1 MQHKSTRRT
10 WIWGLAAL
18 FVAALTIGC
27 VNLAPT
33 AQGNP
38 TGVPVAQ
45 AQGEG
50 VELTVYNQNLAL
62 VRDLR
67 DLALKVGVN
76 EIQFT
81 EVAALIDPTSVR
93 FRSLTDPAGTYVLEQ
108 NYEYDVVGT
117 SKLLQKYVDQQI
129 TVVTEDGTTYE
140 GYLLSG
146 AQDLILGSTA
156 TGGSVSV
163 VKLNNVREIKFP
175 ALPEGLLTKPTLVWK
190 VQAEKAGTHQSELTY
205 MTRGINWYAN
215 YVAVVNEKD
224 DGLSLNGWVTLDNQ
238 SGATY
243 EDAKLKLIAGDVNVV
258 TAAREDQVYYAAPTA
273 TPQGVGKTFTEQSFF
288 EYHLY
293 TLQRPATIKDQQTK
307 QIEFTS
313 APAVSATKFYVYDG
327 AQMGGWRYYSPIMDQ
342 GYGTQSNPKV
352 YVMLEFLNAAENNL
366 GIPLPKGVVRV
377 YKENPEGGAEFIG
390 EDQIDHT
397 PKDERILLHLGD
409 AFDLVGERKQTNF
422 LRPGD
427 RTIEESYEI
436 KLRNHKDEDVEI
448 RVVERMFR
456 WSEWSIIQ
464 SDHEYEKK
472 DARTIEF
479 RVAVPKDGEVTITYT
494 VRYRW

>member
-1 MQHKSTRRT
+1 MWYVRKT
-10 WIWGLAAL
+10 WMWGVVAL
-18 FVAALTIGC
+18 FVAALAIGC
-27 VNLAPT
+27 VNGGPLAGDLAP
-33 AQGNP
+33 A
-38 TGVPVAQ
+38 VPVAQ
-45 AQGEG
+45 AQSTG

-67 DLALKVGVN
+67 DLVLKAGVN
-76 EIQFT
+76 EIKFT
-81 EVAALIDPTSVR
+81 EVAAQIDPTSVR
-93 FRSLTDPAGTYVLEQ
+93 FRSLTDPAGTSVLEQ

-117 SKLLQKYVDQQI
+117 AKLLQKYVDQPI
-129 TVVTEDGTTYE
+129 TVVTEDGTKYE

-146 AQDLILGSTA
+146 AQDLILGSSA
-156 TGGSVSV
+156 SGGAVSV
-163 VKLNNVREIKFP
+163 VKLSTVREIKFP
-175 ALPEGLLTKPTLVWK
+175 SLPEGLLTKPTLVWK
-190 VQAEKAGTHQSELTY
+190 VQAEKAGTHQSEVTY
-205 MTRGINWYAN
+205 MTSGITWYAN
-215 YVAVVNEKD
+215 YVVMVNEKD
-224 DGLSLNGWVTLDNQ
+224 TGLSLNGWVTLDNQ

-243 EDAKLKLIAGDVNVV
+243 QDARLKLIAGDVNVV
-258 TAAREDQVYYAAPTA
+258 TSARDERVYAVPTA
-273 TPQGVGKTFTEQSFF
+273 VPAPAGKQFVEQSFF

-293 TLQRPATIKDQQTK
+293 TLQRPATIKDRQTK
-307 QIEFTS
+307 QIEFAS
-313 APAVSATKFYVYDG
+313 APEVSATKFYVYDG
-327 AQMGGWRYYSPIMDQ
+327 AQMGSWRYYSPITDQ

-352 YVMLEFLNAAENNL
+352 YVMLEFQNAASNGL

-377 YKENPEGGAEFIG
+377 YKENPAGGAEFIG

-436 KLRNHKDEDVEI
+436 KLRNHKDEAVEI

-456 WSEWSIIQ
+456 WSEWTILQAS
-464 SDHEYEKK
+464 HEYEKK
-472 DARTIEF
+472 DARTVEF
-479 RVAVPKDGEVTITYT
+479 RVKVPKDGEVTVTYT

>member
-1 MQHKSTRRT
+1 MRYARKT
-10 WIWGLAAL
+10 WIWGAVALIIAAL
-18 FVAALTIGC
+18 AIGC
-27 VNLAPT
+27 VNAGPMAKDLKPV
-33 AQGNP
+33 
-38 TGVPVAQ
+38 VPVAQ
-45 AQGEG
+45 AQDSG

-67 DLALKVGVN
+67 DLELEAGVN
-76 EIQFT
+76 EIKFT

-93 FRSLTDPAGTYVLEQ
+93 FRSLTDPAGTYVMEQ

-129 TVVTEDGTTYE
+129 TVVTEDGTMYE

-146 AQDLILGSTA
+146 AQDLILGSSA
-156 TGGSVSV
+156 SGGAVSV
-163 VKLNNVREIKFP
+163 VKLSTVREIKFP
-175 ALPEGLLTKPTLVWK
+175 SLPEGLLTKPTLVWK
-190 VQAEKAGTHQSELTY
+190 VQAEKAGTHQSEVTY
-205 MTRGINWYAN
+205 MTNGINWYAN
-215 YVAVVNEKD
+215 YVAVINEKD

-243 EDAKLKLIAGDVNVV
+243 ENAKLKLIAGDVNRV
-258 TAAREDQVYYAAPTA
+258 TAARDERVYAVPTAAPS
-273 TPQGVGKTFTEQSFF
+273 GVEKGFVEQSFF

-307 QIEFTS
+307 QIEFTGT
-313 APAVSATKFYVYDG
+313 PAVTAAKFYVYDG
-327 AQMGGWRYYSPIMDQ
+327 AQMGGWRYYSPVMDQ

-352 YVMLEFLNAAENNL
+352 YVMLEFVNAATNGL

-422 LRPGD
+422 TRPGD

-436 KLRNHKDEDVEI
+436 KLRNHKDEAVEI
-448 RVVERMFR
+448 RVVEQMFR
-456 WSEWSIIQ
+456 WSEWTILQ
-464 SDHEYEKK
+464 SSHEYEKK
-472 DARTIEF
+472 DSRTIEF
-479 RVAVPKDGEVTITYT
+479 RIPVPKDGEATVTYT

>member
-1 MQHKSTRRT
+1 MQYVRRT
-10 WIWGLAAL
+10 LMWGIAAL
-18 FVAALTIGC
+18 FVAALALGC
-27 VNLAPT
+27 VNGGPLVRDLGPA
-33 AQGNP
+33 A
-38 TGVPVAQ
+38 PVAQ
-45 AQGEG
+45 AQSEG

-67 DLALKVGVN
+67 DLTLKVGVN
-76 EIQFT
+76 EVKFT

-93 FRSLTDPAGTYVLEQ
+93 FRSLTDPAGTSVLEQ

-117 SKLLQKYVDQQI
+117 SKLLQKYVDQEI
-129 TVVTEDGTTYE
+129 TVVTEDGTTYT

-146 AQDLILGSTA
+146 AQDLILGSA
-156 TGGSVSV
+156 PTGGAVSV
-163 VKLNNVREIKFP
+163 VKLSTVREIKFP
-175 ALPEGLLTKPTLVWK
+175 SLPEGLLTKPTLVWK
-190 VQAEKAGTHQSELTY
+190 IQAAKAGTHQSEVTY
-205 MTRGINWYAN
+205 MTSGITWYAN
-215 YVAVVNEKD
+215 YVVMVNEKD
-224 DGLSLNGWVTLDNQ
+224 DGLDLNGWVTLDNQ

-243 EDAKLKLIAGDVNVV
+243 TDARLKLIAGDVNVV
-258 TAAREDQVYYAAPTA
+258 TPAREERVYAVPTA
-273 TPQGVGKTFTEQSFF
+273 GPAPYAGQKQFEEQAFF

-313 APAVSATKFYVYDG
+313 AAEITATKFYVYDG
-327 AQMGGWRYYSPIMDQ
+327 AQMGSWRYYSPVTDQ

-352 YVMLEFLNAAENNL
+352 YVMLEFVNSERNGL

-377 YKENPEGGAEFIG
+377 YKENPAGGAEFIG
-390 EDQIDHT
+390 EDEIDHT

-448 RVVERMFR
+448 RVGERMFR
-456 WSEWSIIQ
+456 WSEWTILQAS
-464 SDHEYEKK
+464 HEYQKK
-472 DARTIEF
+472 DSRTIEF
-479 RVAVPKDGEVTITYT
+479 RVKVPRDGEVTVTYT

>member
-1 MQHKSTRRT
+1 MRYVRRT
-10 WIWGLAAL
+10 WMWGLAAVI
-18 FVAALTIGC
+18 VATLTIGC
-27 VNLAPT
+27 MNLGSM
-33 AQGNP
+33 AQDLP
-38 TGVPVAQ
+38 STVPVAQ

-67 DLALKVGVN
+67 DLTLKAGVN
-76 EIQFT
+76 EVKFA
-81 EVAALIDPTSVR
+81 EVAAQIDPTSVR
-93 FRSLTDPAGTYVLEQ
+93 FRSLTDPAGTYVMEQ

-146 AQDLILGSTA
+146 SQDLILGSSL

-163 VKLNNVREIKFP
+163 VKLSAVQEIKFP
-175 ALPEGLLTKPTLVWK
+175 SLPEGLLTKPTLVWK
-190 VQAEKAGTHQSELTY
+190 VQAEQAGVHHAELTY
-205 MTRGINWYAN
+205 MTNGVNWYAN

-224 DGLSLNGWVTLDNQ
+224 DGLGLDGWVTLDNQ

-243 EDAKLKLIAGDVNVV
+243 EDAKLKLIAGDVHRV
-258 TAAREDQVYYAAPTA
+258 TQPRGEARYVAPTVSA
-273 TPQGVGKTFTEQSFF
+273 GERGKEFVEQAFF

-293 TLQRPATIKDQQTK
+293 TLQRPTTIKDHQTK

-313 APAVSATKFYVYDG
+313 APAVTATKFYVYDG
-327 AQMGGWRYYSPIMDQ
+327 AQMGYSRYYSPITSQ

-352 YVMLEFLNAAENNL
+352 YVMLDFLNAKSNGL

-377 YKENPEGGAEFIG
+377 YKENPEGGTEFIG

-397 PKDERILLHLGD
+397 PKDERILLRLGD
-409 AFDLVGERKQTNF
+409 AFDLVGERKQTDF
-422 LRPGD
+422 KRPGD

-448 RVVERMFR
+448 RVVEHMFR
-456 WSEWSIIQ
+456 WSEWTILESN
-464 SDHEYEKK
+464 HEYEKK
-472 DARTIEF
+472 DSRTIEF
-479 RVAVPKDGEVTITYT
+479 RVAVPKDGEVTVTYT

>member
-1 MQHKSTRRT
+1 MRYVRKT
-10 WIWGLAAL
+10 WVWGVAAL
-18 FVAALTIGC
+18 FVAALAIGC
-27 VNLAPT
+27 VNGGPMARDLAP
-33 AQGNP
+33 A
-38 TGVPVAQ
+38 VPVAQ
-45 AQGEG
+45 AQSEG

-67 DLALKVGVN
+67 DLTLKAGVN
-76 EIQFT
+76 EVKFT

-93 FRSLTDPAGTYVLEQ
+93 FRSLTDPAGTSVLEQ

-146 AQDLILGSTA
+146 AQDLILGSA
-156 TGGSVSV
+156 PTGGAVSV
-163 VKLNNVREIKFP
+163 VKLSTVREIKFP
-175 ALPEGLLTKPTLVWK
+175 SLPEGLLTKPTLVWK
-190 VQAEKAGTHQSELTY
+190 VQAEKAGTHQSEVTY
-205 MTRGINWYAN
+205 MTSGINWYAN

-243 EDAKLKLIAGDVNVV
+243 EDAKLKLIAGDVHRV
-258 TAAREDQVYYAAPTA
+258 TPAREDRDYAVPTAAPSGA
-273 TPQGVGKTFTEQSFF
+273 EKAFVEQAFF

-307 QIEFTS
+307 QIEF
-313 APAVSATKFYVYDG
+313 VSASEVTAIKFYVYDG
-327 AQMGGWRYYSPIMDQ
+327 ALMGSWRYYSPIMDQ

-352 YVMLEFLNAAENNL
+352 YVMLEFVNAASNGL

-377 YKENPEGGAEFIG
+377 YKENPAGGAEFIG
-390 EDQIDHT
+390 EDEIDHT
-397 PKDERILLHLGD
+397 PKDERILLYLGD

-456 WSEWSIIQ
+456 WSEWTILQAS
-464 SDHEYEKK
+464 HEYEKK
-472 DARTIEF
+472 DSRTIEF
-479 RVAVPKDGEVTITYT
+479 RVKVPKDGEVTVTYT

>member
-1 MQHKSTRRT
+1 M
-10 WIWGLAAL
+10 WGAAAVV
-18 FVAALTIGC
+18 VAVLTIGC
-27 VNLAPT
+27 VNLGPMTHDPQAI
-33 AQGNP
+33 
-38 TGVPVAQ
+38 VPVAQ

-67 DLALKVGVN
+67 EMTFKAGLN
-76 EIQFT
+76 EVKFT

-93 FRSLTDPAGTYVLEQ
+93 FRSLTDPAGTYVMEQ

-163 VKLNNVREIKFP
+163 VKLSAVREIKFP
-175 ALPEGLLTKPTLVWK
+175 SLPEGLLTKPTLVWK
-190 VQAEKAGTHQSELTY
+190 VQADKAGTHQSEVTY
-205 MTRGINWYAN
+205 MTSGVNWYAN
-215 YVAVVNEKD
+215 YVAVVNEQD
-224 DGLSLNGWVTLDNQ
+224 DGLSLNGWVTLDNR

-243 EDAKLKLIAGDVNVV
+243 EDAKLKLIAGDVHRAVQP
-258 TAAREDQVYYAAPTA
+258 REEAGYVPRA
-273 TPQGVGKTFTEQSFF
+273 TPTPAVRGKEFVEQAFF

-313 APAVSATKFYVYDG
+313 TPAVSATKFYVYDG
-327 AQMGGWRYYSPIMDQ
+327 AQMGFWRYYSPITSQ
-342 GYGTQSNPKV
+342 SYGTQSNPKV
-352 YVMLEFLNAAENNL
+352 FVMLEFVNAANNGL

-377 YKENPEGGAEFIG
+377 YKENPEGGTEFIG

-397 PKDERILLHLGD
+397 PKDERILLYLGD
-409 AFDLVGERKQTNF
+409 AFDLVGERKQTDF
-422 LRPGD
+422 KRPGN

-456 WSEWSIIQ
+456 WSEWTILEA
-464 SDHEYEKK
+464 DHEYEKK
-472 DARTIEF
+472 DSRTIEF
-479 RVAVPKDGEVTITYT
+479 RMAVPKDGEVTVTYT